1 MNQWMG
7 YRKLHTS
14 RSRFRAVARLSFTI
28 MSASAGCAYSSS
40 FRHGN
45 DFRFMLSLYFLYAI
59 IYIIY
64 MRRDGYNSGCDGYN
78 FGEYMV
84 IILGTLL
91 YNWGDGYNF
100 GECAK
105 SVFSKK
111 IFFRSLYVRMFLYIC
126 GAFGDSRE
134 S

>member
-1 MNQWMG
+1 M
-7 YRKLHTS
+7 
-14 RSRFRAVARLSFTI
+14 F
-28 MSASAGCAYSSS
+28 
-40 FRHGN
+40 
-45 DFRFMLSLYFLYAI
+45 SLYFLYAI

-100 GECAK
+100 GEYTK
-105 SVFSKK
+105 SVFSKQNLLPQLVCK
-111 IFFRSLYVRMFLYIC
+111 NVFVHLWSFW
-126 GAFGDSRE
+126 G
-134 S
+134 